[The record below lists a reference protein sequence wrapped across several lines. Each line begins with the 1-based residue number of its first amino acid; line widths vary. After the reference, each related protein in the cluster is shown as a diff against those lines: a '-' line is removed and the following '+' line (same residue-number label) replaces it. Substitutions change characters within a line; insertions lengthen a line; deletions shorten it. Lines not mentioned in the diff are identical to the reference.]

1 MSAVLERTQSAPSL
15 SLLRPYYH
23 QFDGGHLTHEVQTES
38 QWLSEYKK
46 SPGSIFKYYSVKNE
60 FDFLKSADELTPEGQ
75 TFYVEEN
82 VKRYLGEFVGKIP
95 YTTIRYEMDDGGFTF
110 AGMHVMDS
118 YKKAAEMSH
127 RSREQAEVA
136 GFQIIED
143 TLLNKGKEQHPP
155 NAAYWI
161 SPPKDW
167 SYGFIFILKKDK
179 GGRIT
184 ESILR
189 YPENQGE
196 FVRSN
201 ALMQVFQPNSPEIQ
215 NSDDFLFSPQF
226 GFEEQNSHGDLD
238 RIMQCIGID
247 EEKITQSHYFEERI
261 EKTLSSWIHEY
272 AKRIIQLSTKDR
284 MDIDYD
290 WQTEQAE
297 ILLLS
302 IYQQAQD
309 IMRLFPYHTS
319 SSMLAHAISQDEN
332 VFSQELLGI
341 HAAQLKKQKNLPQ
354 AEGGS
359 CPVINDAQNMTDPV
373 SQFVSNH
380 DVVNALKAGK
390 KLEDILN
397 GESSEKKLLECKC
410 PKCEHKVVAVI
421 ENGKI
426 TCPRKECGNT
436 APYKC

>member
-1 MSAVLERTQSAPSL
+1 MSVVLERTQSAPAL
-15 SLLRPYYH
+15 SYFTPEHHLSEGGLRS
-23 QFDGGHLTHEVQTES
+23 HETQTDS
-38 QWLSEYKK
+38 RWLSEYKK

-60 FDFLKSADELTPEGQ
+60 FDFLTSAEELTPEGQ
-75 TFYVEEN
+75 IFYVEEN

-95 YTTIRYEMDDGGFTF
+95 YTTIRYEMDEAGFTF

-118 YKKAAEMSH
+118 YRKAAEMSQ
-127 RSREQAEVA
+127 RSRERAEVT

-143 TLLNKGKEQHPP
+143 ALLGRGKEQNPP
-155 NAAYWI
+155 NTAYWI

-167 SYGFIFILKKDK
+167 SYGFIFVLKKDRDGK
-179 GGRIT
+179 IA

-196 FVRSN
+196 FVQSN
-201 ALMQVFQPNSPEIQ
+201 ALMRVLQPNSPEMQ
-215 NSDDFLFSPQF
+215 NSDNFLLAPQF
-226 GFEEQNSHGDLD
+226 GIEHQNGHGDLD
-238 RIMQCIGID
+238 RIMRSIGID
-247 EEKITQSHYFEERI
+247 EEKIGQSHYFEEQV
-261 EKTLSSWIHEY
+261 EKTLGSWIREY
-272 AKRIIQLSTKDR
+272 AKRVIDLSKKDQR
-284 MDIDYD
+284 DIDYG
-290 WQTEQAE
+290 WQIEQAE

-302 IYQQAQD
+302 VYQQAQD
-309 IMRLFPYHTS
+309 IMRLFPYHTQS
-319 SSMLAHAISQDEN
+319 STLAHTLTQDEN